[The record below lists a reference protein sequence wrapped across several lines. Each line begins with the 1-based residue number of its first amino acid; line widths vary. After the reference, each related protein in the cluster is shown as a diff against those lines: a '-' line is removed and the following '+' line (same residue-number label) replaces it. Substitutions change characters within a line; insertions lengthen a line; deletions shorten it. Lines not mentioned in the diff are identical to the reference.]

1 MTWTP
6 LKGPWT
12 PPPELT
18 GMTIPEICEE
28 LLRLRAALKPF
39 AREWEDNWEG
49 FHNYTDDDDLSLDE
63 MKGSDLTAGHLRA
76 AAEALKGKPA
86 P

>member
-18 GMTIPEICEE
+18 GMTIPEICDE
-28 LLRLRAALKPF
+28 LLRLREEAYVLRQWGNKDCVAMADEELERRR
-39 AREWEDNWEG
+39 RE
-49 FHNYTDDDDLSLDE
+49 
-63 MKGSDLTAGHLRA
+63 RA
-76 AAEALKGKPA
+76 T
-86 P
+86 

>member
-28 LLRLRAALKPF
+28 LLRLRAEVA
-39 AREWEDNWEG
+39 AI
-49 FHNYTDDDDLSLDE
+49 
-63 MKGSDLTAGHLRA
+63 RA
-76 AAEALKGKPA
+76 PSRNVAYQECKCAAVLPVGQYCPQCGGLQ